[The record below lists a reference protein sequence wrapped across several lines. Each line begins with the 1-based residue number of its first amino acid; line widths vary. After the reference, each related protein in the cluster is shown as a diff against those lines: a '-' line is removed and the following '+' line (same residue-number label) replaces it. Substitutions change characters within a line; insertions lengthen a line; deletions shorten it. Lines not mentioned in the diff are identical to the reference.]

1 MDDALTAAKT
11 VAALRVAVAL
21 AWGAIGIW
29 GVPSMLRV
37 IAGRTIRGDYFWA
50 SMMMLAVG
58 LLIFQ
63 IRSLTGIGPMGTDIY
78 TLTGLVSLFLSA
90 VGIFV
95 TRSLSAPD
103 EHKRAALITHMI
115 LVAICFLVGL
125 LT

>member
-21 AWGAIGIW
+21 AWGAIGAW
-29 GVPSMLRV
+29 GVPSMCRV
-37 IAGRTIRGDYFWA
+37 FAKRTIRGDYFWA

-63 IRSLTGIGPMGTDIY
+63 ISALSGVGVPRTDIY

-90 VGIFV
+90 IGIFV

-103 EHKRAALITHMI
+103 EHKRAALISHVI
-115 LVAICFLVGL
+115 LLAICIVVGL

>member
-21 AWGAIGIW
+21 AWGAIGAW
-29 GVPSMLRV
+29 GVPSMCRV
-37 IAGRTIRGDYFWA
+37 FVKRTIRHDYFWA
-50 SMMMLAVG
+50 SMLMLAVG

-63 IRSLTGIGPMGTDIY
+63 ISALSGVGVPRTDIY

-90 VGIFV
+90 IGIFV
-95 TRSLSAPD
+95 TRSLAAPD
-103 EHKRAALITHMI
+103 EHKRAALISHVI
-115 LVAICFLVGL
+115 LLAICIVVGL

>member
-21 AWGAIGIW
+21 SWGAIGAW
-29 GVPSMLRV
+29 GVPSMARV
-37 IAGRTIRGDYFWA
+37 FAKRTIRGDYFWA

-63 IRSLTGIGPMGTDIY
+63 ISALSGVGVPRTDIY

-90 VGIFV
+90 IGIFV
-95 TRSLSAPD
+95 TRSLAAPD
-103 EHKRAALITHMI
+103 EHKRAALISHVI
-115 LVAICFLVGL
+115 LLAICIVVGL

>member
-21 AWGAIGIW
+21 AWGAIGAW
-29 GVPSMLRV
+29 GTPSMYRV
-37 IAGRTIRGDYFWA
+37 FAKRAIRGDYFWA
-50 SMMMLAVG
+50 SMLMLAVG

-63 IRSLTGIGPMGTDIY
+63 ISSLSGVGVPRTDIY
-78 TLTGLVSLFLSA
+78 TLAGLVSLFLSA
-90 VGIFV
+90 IGIFV

-103 EHKRAALITHMI
+103 EHKRAALISHVI
-115 LVAICFLVGL
+115 LLAICIVVGL